1 MSRPLAMW
9 EQRAAR
15 YGAQRPRITNQYEM
29 ARLRASSRRPGPLT
43 AGQKVF
49 REVAYFAVGGL
60 ALKGLQALHYGI
72 KGARVIHTVRR
83 GKPITLYRLRP
94 GYTGRRGFIS
104 RESYRNRPGL
114 MESLR
119 TPDRVGRRFVKR
131 VETRIA
137 RTRTYRGYSKF
148 RSLQELSE
156 GPMPYLIHRYTPR
169 SVKMGFGVYSAYR
182 WASAFWPSDEPGTET
197 VTSGSRAELNFILNQ
212 RLHPHLGRILQ
223 KKSGSRAPVQDSKSK
238 RGCPPGHRW
247 SSRLRK
253 CVRVG
258 RR

>member
-1 MSRPLAMW
+1 MSRPLAEW
-9 EQRAAR
+9 ELRAAR
-15 YGAQRPRITNQYEM
+15 YGAQRPQITNQYEM
-29 ARLRASSRRPGPLT
+29 ARLRASSQRPGPLT
-43 AGQKVF
+43 MGQEVF
-49 REVAYFAVGGL
+49 RDVAYFAVGGV

-114 MESLR
+114 LESLR
-119 TPDRVGRRFVKR
+119 TPDRAGRRFVKR

-137 RTRTYRGYSKF
+137 STRTYRGYSKL
-148 RSLQELSE
+148 RSLQELTK

-182 WASAFWPSDEPGTET
+182 WAGAFWPSDEPGTET
-197 VTSGSRAELNFILNQ
+197 VSSGPRADPNFILNQ
-212 RLHPHLGRILQ
+212 RLPHHLGSTLH
-223 KKSGSRAPVQDSKSK
+223 KKSGSRAPRYDSKSK

-247 SSRLRK
+247 SSRLRT